1 MMKLGERR
9 SWWIV
14 VAVAIGL
21 ATSGCASKKYVNQ
34 RMNQTNQNLAQFQN
48 KTNDRIAYL
57 DHKSDSNTAHLSG
70 RIDATDQRLTEMA
83 ADVQDA
89 QGTAARAMEEANA
102 SKNEANREATTVQ
115 PINYRLVQKSDV
127 LFGFNKTDLT
137 RQSTTALDDIVS
149 KFQATPGAVIELAGF
164 TDQVGPISY
173 NLDLSRRRA
182 WSVQRYLVDH
192 NVPLRSIHVAGLGK
206 DAPPQGLEA
215 EFSANEIS
223 RDKNRVARRVTIRV
237 LQAGVAPGAGTEQ

>member
-1 MMKLGERR
+1 MKFGEHR

-14 VAVAIGL
+14 VPVAIGL

-48 KTNDRIAYL
+48 KTNDRIAYV
-57 DHKSDSNTAHLSG
+57 DHKADSNRAQLSG

-83 ADVQDA
+83 ANVQEA

-102 SKNEANREATTVQ
+102 SKNEANRMETTVQ
-115 PINYRLVQKSDV
+115 PINYRLVQKTDV

-137 RQSTTALDDIVS
+137 RQSTTSLDEIVS

-182 WSVQRYLVDH
+182 WAVQRYLVDH
-192 NVPLRSIHVAGLGK
+192 NIPLRSIHVVGMGK
-206 DAPPQGLEA
+206 EAAPQGLEP

-223 RDKNRVARRVTIRV
+223 RDKNRIARRVNIRV
-237 LQAGVAPGAGTEQ
+237 LEAGVATGAGTEQ